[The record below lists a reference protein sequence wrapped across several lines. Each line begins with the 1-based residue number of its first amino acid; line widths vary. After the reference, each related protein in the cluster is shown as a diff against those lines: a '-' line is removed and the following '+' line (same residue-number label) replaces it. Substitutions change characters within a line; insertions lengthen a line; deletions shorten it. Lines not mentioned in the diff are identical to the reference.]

1 MIMNQC
7 YENGSL
13 LVENSFTGRVGPG
26 FHTAWDS
33 RGQIISGSGM
43 GLVVGGAEYGAEG
56 IHKAVLQGEARVEH
70 EKGGPKAVSRE
81 EAAATVHHK

>member
-13 LVENSFTGRVGPG
+13 SVENSFTGRVGPG

-33 RGQIISGSGM
+33 RGQIISGGGM
-43 GLVVGGAEYGAEG
+43 GLVIGGAE
-56 IHKAVLQGEARVEH
+56 
-70 EKGGPKAVSRE
+70 
-81 EAAATVHHK
+81 